1 MSSDFEERMSRRYNE
16 RIDRCV
22 GIYLEEVKFTS
33 TLYNQLQ
40 RGTISK
46 EAYYQTLMLV
56 NEQTEFLLL
65 RIKRAMVILEENG
78 LEVENK
84 MAQCMREVIL
94 SVPDREEK
102 D

>member
-1 MSSDFEERMSRRYNE
+1 MSSDFEKMSRRYNE

-22 GIYLEEVKFTS
+22 DVYLEEVKFTT
-33 TLYNQLQ
+33 TLYGQLQ

-46 EAYYQTLMLV
+46 EAYIQTLLVV
-56 NEQTEFLLL
+56 NEQTEFLLF
-65 RIKRAMVILEENG
+65 RIKKAMVILEENG

>member
-1 MSSDFEERMSRRYNE
+1 MSSDFEKMSRRYNE
-16 RIDRCV
+16 RIDYCV
-22 GIYLEEVKFTS
+22 DIYLEEVKFTS
-33 TLYNQLQ
+33 TLYGQLQ

-56 NEQTEFLLL
+56 NEQTEFLLF
-65 RIKRAMVILEENG
+65 RIKKAMVILEENG